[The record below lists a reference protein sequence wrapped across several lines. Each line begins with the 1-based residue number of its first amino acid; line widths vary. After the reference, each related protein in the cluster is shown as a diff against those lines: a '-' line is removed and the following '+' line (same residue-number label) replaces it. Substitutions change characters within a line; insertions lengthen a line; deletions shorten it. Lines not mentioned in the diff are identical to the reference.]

1 MLQGVADKTV
11 AIVGRAASLGG
22 SGNGAA
28 IDGCDVVVRVNWA
41 LPLVGEPADI
51 GSRTD
56 VLYHCVS
63 CNKQV
68 AMAEASGVATQR
80 VNTKLRKK
88 LAKRSG
94 MSHVRWRPTTGAVA
108 IDDALMSGA
117 VKVCAFGMDIYR
129 TGYVAP
135 TPPSESGPTKWR
147 HSAKQDRRLLR
158 ALLKNKRFEPD
169 AILRQALR

>member
-1 MLQGVADKTV
+1 MLKGVKGKTV
-11 AIVGRAASLGG
+11 AIVGRAASLNG

-28 IDGCDVVVRVNWA
+28 IDLCDVVVRVNWA
-41 LPLVGEPADI
+41 LPLVGDATDI

-56 VLYHCVS
+56 VLYHCKG
-63 CNKQV
+63 CNKQH
-68 AMAEASGVATQR
+68 ALARDSGVATQS
-80 VNTKLRKK
+80 VDTKLRKA
-88 LAKRSG
+88 LAKRSR
-94 MSHVRWRPTTGAVA
+94 MAHYRWRPTTGVVA
-108 IDDALMSGA
+108 IYDALMGGA

-147 HSAKQDRRLLR
+147 HRAKQDRRLLR